1 MKREI
6 LFKAKREDNDEWVEG
21 FYVCISGTKHYILT
35 GNPVISPHNVD
46 IELYKIIPE
55 TVGQF
60 TGWCDKNGVKIFK
73 GDIVRAYKN
82 NEVLFEEVIAFRNGC
97 FWFGNWNWIEFLN
110 MFRNVEVIGNI
121 HDITEE
127 E

>member
-82 NEVLFEEVIAFRNGC
+82 NEVLFTEVIAFRNGC

-110 MFRNVEVIGNI
+110 MFRNIEVIGNI